1 MAEVAESTPTVRPP
15 DRRKLIAVV
24 YADMGGYSR
33 LISMD
38 DAGTLDRLRTL
49 RRTLIDPSI
58 HDHGGRVL
66 QTGGDSLLVT
76 FDSIVGAVRCAVKV
90 QQQVPL
96 HDGDYGCR

>member
-58 HDHGGRVL
+58 HDHGGRVPPDRWGL
-66 QTGGDSLLVT
+66 AARDLRQHRWS
-76 FDSIVGAVRCAVKV
+76 GALC
-90 QQQVPL
+90 
-96 HDGDYGCR
+96 D